1 MEHVLTTASSFLLLI
16 LFGFFLKRLGF
27 FGPHDHQLLSKLVMN
42 LTLPAAAIVN
52 FATLELTPALLSLLG
67 LGLGMNLLTALLGW
81 GLACRGSS
89 VQKSF
94 ALLNWSGYNMGAFA
108 MPYLQGFLGA
118 AGVGAAC
125 IFDVGNAIMC
135 TGGTY
140 ALTAVLAPEEGRRH
154 ITLGEIAKKL
164 FSSTVFDVYLLMLVM
179 GLLRIPVPRLAG
191 QLLSPAAAANSC
203 IAMLTIGLMLELKL
217 PAGSLG
223 QSLAIILGRNLV
235 AAAAAGS
242 RVSPL
247 KAAAAG
253 AFFLLAP
260 FSLEIRQ
267 AISISFFAPI
277 AVASAAFSEKCGCDP
292 GVTGFTISLSILVSL
307 PLMTLLTILLG
318 VR

>member
-164 FSSTVFDVYLLMLVM
+164 FSSTVFDVYLLMLGM
-179 GLLRIPVPRLAG
+179 GLLRIPVPRLAV

-235 AAAAAGS
+235 A
-242 RVSPL
+242 
-247 KAAAAG
+247 AAAAG

>member
-179 GLLRIPVPRLAG
+179 GLLRIPVPRLAV

-217 PAGSLG
+217 PAGSL
-223 QSLAIILGRNLV
+223 
-235 AAAAAGS
+235 
-242 RVSPL
+242 
-247 KAAAAG
+247 
-253 AFFLLAP
+253 
-260 FSLEIRQ
+260 
-267 AISISFFAPI
+267 
-277 AVASAAFSEKCGCDP
+277 
-292 GVTGFTISLSILVSL
+292 
-307 PLMTLLTILLG
+307 
-318 VR
+318 

>member
-179 GLLRIPVPRLAG
+179 GLLRIPVPRLAV

-203 IAMLTIGLMLELKL
+203 IAMLTIGLMLELNL

-223 QSLAIILGRNLV
+223 QSLAIILGRTLV
-235 AAAAAGS
+235 A
-242 RVSPL
+242 
-247 KAAAAG
+247 AAAAG

>member
-179 GLLRIPVPRLAG
+179 GLLRIPVPRLAV

-223 QSLAIILGRNLV
+223 QSLAIVLGRNLV
-235 AAAAAGS
+235 AAAAAG
-242 RVSPL
+242 V
-247 KAAAAG
+247 
-253 AFFLLAP
+253 FFLLAP

>member
-81 GLACRGSS
+81 GLACRGNS

-179 GLLRIPVPRLAG
+179 GLLRIPVPRLAV

-223 QSLAIILGRNLV
+223 QSLAIVLGRNLV
-235 AAAAAGS
+235 AAAAAG
-242 RVSPL
+242 V
-247 KAAAAG
+247 
-253 AFFLLAP
+253 FFLLAP

-267 AISISFFAPI
+267 AIAISFFAPI

>member
-1 MEHVLTTASSFLLLI
+1 
-16 LFGFFLKRLGF
+16 
-27 FGPHDHQLLSKLVMN
+27 
-42 LTLPAAAIVN
+42 
-52 FATLELTPALLSLLG
+52 
-67 LGLGMNLLTALLGW
+67 
-81 GLACRGSS
+81 
-89 VQKSF
+89 
-94 ALLNWSGYNMGAFA
+94 
-108 MPYLQGFLGA
+108 
-118 AGVGAAC
+118 
-125 IFDVGNAIMC
+125 MC

-179 GLLRIPVPRLAG
+179 GLLRIPVPRLAV

-235 AAAAAGS
+235 A
-242 RVSPL
+242 
-247 KAAAAG
+247 AAAAG

>member
-27 FGPHDHQLLSKLVMN
+27 FGPPDHQLLSKLVMN

-140 ALTAVLAPEEGRRH
+140 ALTAVLAPEGDRLVRIMERDALSEEEARARMMSQPGDEFFEKRADYIIRN
-154 ITLGEIAKKL
+154 TGETSA
-164 FSSTVFDVYLLMLVM
+164 
-179 GLLRIPVPRLAG
+179 LRLQI
-191 QLLSPAAAANSC
+191 
-203 IAMLTIGLMLELKL
+203 LELMNKL
-217 PAGSLG
+217 GL
-223 QSLAIILGRNLV
+223 
-235 AAAAAGS
+235 
-242 RVSPL
+242 
-247 KAAAAG
+247 
-253 AFFLLAP
+253 
-260 FSLEIRQ
+260 
-267 AISISFFAPI
+267 
-277 AVASAAFSEKCGCDP
+277 
-292 GVTGFTISLSILVSL
+292 
-307 PLMTLLTILLG
+307 
-318 VR
+318 

>member
-140 ALTAVLAPEEGRRH
+140 ALTGRRH

-179 GLLRIPVPRLAG
+179 GLLRIPVPRLAV

-235 AAAAAGS
+235 A
-242 RVSPL
+242 
-247 KAAAAG
+247 AAAAG

>member
-16 LFGFFLKRLGF
+16 LFGFILKRLGF

-179 GLLRIPVPRLAG
+179 GLLRIPVPRLAV

-235 AAAAAGS
+235 AAAAAG
-242 RVSPL
+242 
-247 KAAAAG
+247 

-277 AVASAAFSEKCGCDP
+277 AVASAEIGRASCRER
-292 GVTGFTISLSILVSL
+292 V
-307 PLMTLLTILLG
+307 
-318 VR
+318 

>member
-16 LFGFFLKRLGF
+16 LFGFILKRLGF

-52 FATLELTPALLSLLG
+52 FAPLELTPALLSLLG

-179 GLLRIPVPRLAG
+179 GLLRIPVPRLAV

-235 AAAAAGS
+235 A
-242 RVSPL
+242 
-247 KAAAAG
+247 AAAAG